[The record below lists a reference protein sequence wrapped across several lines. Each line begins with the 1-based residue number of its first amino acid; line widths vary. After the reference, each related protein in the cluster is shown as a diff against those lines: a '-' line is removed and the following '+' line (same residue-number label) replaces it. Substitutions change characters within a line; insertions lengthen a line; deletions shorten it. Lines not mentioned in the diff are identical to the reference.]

1 MAQCPPNTH
10 TGRAMSP
17 EPGKCHDHAVQSGNQ
32 AEGGVKATA
41 QRHPRVR
48 GRHGT
53 DRGGLRE
60 GGAGALPASPGPATS
75 RASGH
80 SDKAKVVPGEK
91 QQGFLRGSFTPRREH
106 RALPA
111 SCQPPSAKVKGEGTL
126 NALGSIPSVSALCA
140 ESTWFVPGMQCARL
154 SSGSA
159 HAKRPRSW
167 EALPPG

>member
-91 QQGFLRGSFTPRREH
+91 QRGFLRGSFTPRREH

-111 SCQPPSAKVKGEGTL
+111 SCQPPSAKVKGEG
-126 NALGSIPSVSALCA
+126 S
-140 ESTWFVPGMQCARL
+140 F
-154 SSGSA
+154 
-159 HAKRPRSW
+159 
-167 EALPPG
+167 

>member
-1 MAQCPPNTH
+1 MAHCPPNTH

-41 QRHPRVR
+41 QRHPWVH

-91 QQGFLRGSFTPRREH
+91 QRGFLRGSFTPRR
-106 RALPA
+106 RA
-111 SCQPPSAKVKGEGTL
+111 Q
-126 NALGSIPSVSALCA
+126 
-140 ESTWFVPGMQCARL
+140 
-154 SSGSA
+154 GSA
-159 HAKRPRSW
+159 GFLSAAKCQGQRRGII
-167 EALPPG
+167 LKL

>member
-91 QQGFLRGSFTPRREH
+91 QRGFLRGSFTP
-106 RALPA
+106 
-111 SCQPPSAKVKGEGTL
+111 PP
-126 NALGSIPSVSALCA
+126 
-140 ESTWFVPGMQCARL
+140 ESTGLCRL
-154 SSGSA
+154 PVS
-159 HAKRPRSW
+159 RQVPRSKAR
-167 EALPPG
+167 EL

>member
-1 MAQCPPNTH
+1 MAHCPPNTH

-91 QQGFLRGSFTPRREH
+91 QQGFLRGSFTPRR
-106 RALPA
+106 RA
-111 SCQPPSAKVKGEGTL
+111 Q
-126 NALGSIPSVSALCA
+126 
-140 ESTWFVPGMQCARL
+140 
-154 SSGSA
+154 GSA
-159 HAKRPRSW
+159 GFLSAAKCQGQRRGII
-167 EALPPG
+167 LKL